1 MLRNPR
7 QDSNRSIIPEVFQWF
22 LQFVQPYFQLVRHQT
37 SHKCHCEYPVEI
49 HDSNHTHSLANFQLS
64 VLSAAK
70 KLSMLKS
77 WDPTRR
83 EDCFSEL
90 NHAQERN
97 DPHSANQSSPITH
110 GHVVR
115 TLWVH
120 PPTSA
125 LLPISQGLCL
135 LQLLFHCCSSLCC
148 CYHGDCRSYHQ
159 CSCLLKASLV
169 PCPSPHPCFDCL
181 QYANVEGEGLGAR
194 LSKMGSQSYS

>member
-1 MLRNPR
+1 M
-7 QDSNRSIIPEVFQWF
+7 
-22 LQFVQPYFQLVRHQT
+22 QPYFQLVRHQT

-49 HDSNHTHSLANFQLS
+49 HDSNHTHSLANCQLS

-70 KLSMLKS
+70 NYQCLKVGTLQGERTVFLN
-77 WDPTRR
+77 WIMHRREMNHTVPTRV
-83 EDCFSEL
+83 FKL
-90 NHAQERN
+90 
-97 DPHSANQSSPITH
+97 SPITH

-120 PPTSA
+120 PPTTA

-181 QYANVEGEGLGAR
+181 
-194 LSKMGSQSYS
+194 